1 MKINIY
7 VTEQRIFSLLC
18 TISHGVDHCIDL
30 GDITLGTEIW
40 CTHPDCLFEVV
51 EPFHSSAALAKHRF
65 SHVSGGGIG
74 NSSMVRVIILPG
86 NGGGATG
93 IRDSK

>member
-1 MKINIY
+1 MSTY
-7 VTEQRIFSLLC
+7 HR
-18 TISHGVDHCIDL
+18 TISHGIDLGIDL

-40 CTHPDCLFEVV
+40 CTHPDCLEVV
-51 EPFHSSAALAKHRF
+51 EPFHSSAALAKHRIL
-65 SHVSGGGIG
+65 SHDTGGT
-74 NSSMVRVIILPG
+74 SMVRVIILPG